1 MVFELLRL
9 QFLKGIRSVALTRN
23 IIGGIVIGFIA
34 FILLMNLMVLAF
46 ALPSLLE
53 STFNIEDPMQF
64 MNSYLLFF
72 FLTEIMYRFFIQ
84 KMPVIELEN
93 FLHLPIKRSK
103 IVHFLLTKS
112 LVTPLSVVALI
123 CFGPFSYLS
132 IESPSS
138 WSWLMA
144 ILATSFT
151 LHWLMLWY
159 KQKFGDHLSGMIALF
174 AGILLLFAAN
184 YYGFF
189 NAGSYAAPFF
199 EWALQSFWPAFI
211 LLTLSIASYGLAYNY
226 HINHSY
232 VEELGSKTNIEFA
245 NRSVSFFARFGLAG
259 EIADL
264 EWKLILRHKKS
275 RTYLFF
281 SVLFLL
287 YGLLFYNDPTHK
299 SETGFSYLYIFIGT
313 FITGSF
319 IAQYGQLFLSWNSK
333 NFDFYLTKRNGIHAL
348 IKGKYLLFFVIS
360 AICFFLSV
368 PYVYFG
374 WEILLVHFATFLF
387 NMGISIHAIIYLSLW
402 KPKPMNLDKGGMF
415 NYEGMGVAQFLI
427 AIPLIALPFLVFL
440 PPALLAGDY
449 VGLLALGITGIIGL
463 FFFEPLSDLAVKRL
477 NKSSH
482 QISQTFRQE
491 L

>member
-1 MVFELLRL
+1 M
-9 QFLKGIRSVALTRN
+9 K
-23 IIGGIVIGFIA
+23 
-34 FILLMNLMVLAF
+34 
-46 ALPSLLE
+46 
-53 STFNIEDPMQF
+53 
-64 MNSYLLFF
+64 
-72 FLTEIMYRFFIQ
+72 
-84 KMPVIELEN
+84 
-93 FLHLPIKRSK
+93 K